1 MPPRNKT
8 KPSGGKSSSSAARPS
23 RPTRSPRG
31 GRRDDAPPP
40 PPKSKRQL
48 LSAAEVGAELER
60 LAAEI
65 FRDFPSA
72 AGLMILGIRT
82 RGAIIAERLRDILSE
97 KYGTPV
103 GLGTLDITLYRDD
116 LSALGPQPD
125 VRDSELPFAATGANI
140 ILVDDVLYTGR
151 TIRAAL
157 DEIIDYGRPSL
168 IRLLVLVDRGLHE
181 YPIRADYCG
190 LAVETAPDESVQ
202 VRLSELEDEDCA
214 VLLAGAS
221 KRAS

>member
-1 MPPRNKT
+1 MPPRK
-8 KPSGGKSSSSAARPS
+8 KAAPSGGKLSS
-23 RPTRSPRG
+23 RPTRNQRG
-31 GRRDDAPPP
+31 GRREDTTPP

-48 LSAAEVGAELER
+48 LSATEVGAELER

-72 AGLMILGIRT
+72 SGLMILGIRT
-82 RGAIIAERLRDILSE
+82 RGAIIAERLRDILAE

-125 VRDSELPFAATGANI
+125 VRDSELPFAATGANV

-157 DEIIDYGRPSL
+157 DEIIDYGRPAL

-214 VLLAGAS
+214 VLLAGGAS
-221 KRAS
+221 RAS